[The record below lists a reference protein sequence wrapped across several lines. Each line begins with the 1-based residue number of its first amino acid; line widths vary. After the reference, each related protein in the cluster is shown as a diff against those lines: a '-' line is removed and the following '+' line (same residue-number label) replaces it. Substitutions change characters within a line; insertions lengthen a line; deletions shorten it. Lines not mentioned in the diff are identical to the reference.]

1 MLPWWRSFR
10 PRRDRLAGSRDAPDQ
25 PRWKSERGVS
35 VHVEGTAFNFH
46 ENTPFEVLK
55 ESSMFMVTAREP
67 SLQGLMTA
75 GTHAINGSLRGSHM
89 LCDGLRGGMRRCSY
103 H

>member
-1 MLPWWRSFR
+1 MIT
-10 PRRDRLAGSRDAPDQ
+10 DGIA
-25 PRWKSERGVS
+25 
-35 VHVEGTAFNFH
+35 HVAGTAFSFQ

-67 SLQGLMTA
+67 QLQGLMMG
-75 GTHAINGSLRGSHM
+75 GTYAINSSSRGSHM